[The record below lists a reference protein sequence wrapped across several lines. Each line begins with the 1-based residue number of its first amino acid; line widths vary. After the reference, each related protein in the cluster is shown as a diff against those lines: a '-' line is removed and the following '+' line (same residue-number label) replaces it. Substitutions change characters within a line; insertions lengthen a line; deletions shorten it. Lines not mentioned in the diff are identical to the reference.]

1 MRGGGDSVIANEDED
16 FDLMSVQGLGSQKLL
31 ELYGRMFRIR
41 TVEERLAQVQAAGEL
56 PGPVHLY
63 IGQEA
68 VAVGVCAHL
77 SDEDWI
83 TSTHRGHGHFL
94 AKSDEIGKL
103 VAEVYGRAT
112 GVCGGKGGSMHVADV
127 SKGILGA
134 NGIVGGGIA
143 LATGAALSAQTRGTR
158 NVAVVFF
165 GDGAA
170 NQGVLL
176 ESLNVAAL
184 WKLPLVLVCEN
195 NGFSEF
201 SPTATVTA
209 GEIWNRATP
218 FGVPGKPVDGNDVRE
233 VWSAAGEA
241 IERARSGGG
250 PTLLEMR
257 TYRLRGHV
265 EAEKSFLSK
274 SYRTDEEVEQRRER
288 EPLRVALAEL
298 RGAGIAPEAIAAVEE
313 KERVEVQAAFEYAA
327 ASPWP
332 QPEVAFQH
340 MFA

>member
-1 MRGGGDSVIANEDED
+1 MTYPALSPETLL
-16 FDLMSVQGLGSQKLL
+16 DLYS
-31 ELYGRMFRIR
+31 RMLRIR
-41 TVEERLAQVQAAGEL
+41 LVEERLAQVQAEGEL

-77 SDEDWI
+77 TDADWI
-83 TSTHRGHGHFL
+83 SSTHRGHGHFL
-94 AKSDEIGKL
+94 AKSRETPKL

-112 GVCGGKGGSMHVADV
+112 GVCGGKGGSMHVADI

-143 LATGAALSAQTRGTR
+143 LATGAALTARTQGRGR
-158 NVAVVFF
+158 VAVGFF

-184 WKLPLVLVCEN
+184 WKLPLILVCEN

-201 SPTATVTA
+201 SPTSDVTA
-209 GEIWNRATP
+209 GEIWRRGIP
-218 FGVPGKPVDGNDVRE
+218 FGVPSTAVDGNDIVAVHAE
-233 VWSAAGEA
+233 AGKA
-241 IERARSGGG
+241 IARAREGLG
-250 PTLLEMR
+250 PALLEMR

-265 EAEKSFLSK
+265 EAEQSFLSK
-274 SYRTDEEVEQRRER
+274 TYRTDEEVEARRAHEPLLRCLTLLRASGADAAEIDAIDTRER
-288 EPLRVALAEL
+288 L
-298 RGAGIAPEAIAAVEE
+298 
-313 KERVEVQAAFEYAA
+313 EVNDAFEFAA
-327 ASPWP
+327 QSPWP
-332 QPEVAFQH
+332 AVETAFEH

>member
-1 MRGGGDSVIANEDED
+1 MTATQSATRSSAPPGSLPFSADALL
-16 FDLMSVQGLGSQKLL
+16 DLYS
-31 ELYGRMFRIR
+31 RMLRIR
-41 TVEERLAQVQAAGEL
+41 LVEERLAQVQSEGEL

-77 SDEDWI
+77 NDADWI
-83 TSTHRGHGHFL
+83 ASTHRGHGHFL
-94 AKSDEIGKL
+94 AKSRETRKL

-143 LATGAALSAQTRGTR
+143 LATGAALTAKTHG
-158 NVAVVFF
+158 NGAVAVGFF

-170 NQGVLL
+170 NQGVLM
-176 ESLNVAAL
+176 EALNVAAL

-201 SPTATVTA
+201 SPSESVTA
-209 GEIWNRATP
+209 GEIWKRGTP
-218 FGVPGKPVDGNDVRE
+218 MGVPSQAVDGNDIVAVYR
-233 VWSAAGEA
+233 AAGEA
-241 IERARSGGG
+241 VERARRGEGAS
-250 PTLLEMR
+250 LLEMR

-265 EAEKSFLSK
+265 EAEKTFLAK
-274 SYRTDEEVEQRRER
+274 TYRTDEEVEARRTQEPLLRCRSLLRER
-288 EPLRVALAEL
+288 GVDDASV
-298 RGAGIAPEAIAAVEE
+298 AAVEAR
-313 KERVEVQAAFEYAA
+313 ERAEVDAAFEYAA
-327 ASPWP
+327 SSPWP
-332 QPEVAFQH
+332 DVSTAFQH

>member
-1 MRGGGDSVIANEDED
+1 M
-16 FDLMSVQGLGSQKLL
+16 
-31 ELYGRMFRIR
+31 YRIR
-41 TVEERLAQVQAAGEL
+41 RVEERLAEVQAAGDL

-68 VAVGVCAHL
+68 IAVGVCAHL
-77 SDEDWI
+77 SDQDWI
-83 TSTHRGHGHFL
+83 ASTHRGHGHFL
-94 AKSDEIGKL
+94 AKSDEIQKL
-103 VAEVYGRAT
+103 VAEVYGRST

-143 LATGAALSAQTRGTR
+143 LAAGAALSAQTRGTR

-176 ESLNVAAL
+176 EALNVAAL
-184 WKLPLVLVCEN
+184 WKLPLILVCEN

-218 FGVPGKPVDGNDVRE
+218 FGVPGRHVDGNDVRE

-241 IERARSGGG
+241 IDRARNGNGA
-250 PTLLEMR
+250 TLLEMR

-274 SYRTDEEVEQRRER
+274 SYRSDAEVEERREH
-288 EPLRVALAEL
+288 EPLRLALEAL
-298 RGAGIAPEAIAAVEE
+298 RNAGVTEEAIAAAEE
-313 KERVEVQAAFEYAA
+313 AEQTRVQAAFAYAA
-327 ASPWP
+327 ESPWP
-332 QPEVAFQH
+332 HPDAAFQH

>member
-1 MRGGGDSVIANEDED
+1 MEVAT
-16 FDLMSVQGLGSQKLL
+16 LL
-31 ELYGRMFRIR
+31 DLYGRLLRIR
-41 TVEERLAQVQAAGEL
+41 LVEERLGQVQSEGEL

-77 SDEDWI
+77 GDDDWI

-94 AKSDEIGKL
+94 AKSRETRRL

-127 SKGILGA
+127 AKGILGA
-134 NGIVGGGIA
+134 NGIVGGGIG
-143 LATGAALSAQTRGTR
+143 LATGAALTAKTRGAGK
-158 NVAVVFF
+158 VAVCFF

-201 SPTATVTA
+201 SPTETVTA
-209 GEIWNRATP
+209 GEIWRRGLA
-218 FGVPGKPVDGNDVRE
+218 FGVASEAVDGNDIEAVHE
-233 VWSAAGEA
+233 AAGKA
-241 IERARSGGG
+241 VARARRGEG
-250 PTLLEMR
+250 PSLLEMR

-265 EAEKSFLSK
+265 EAEKTFLSK
-274 SYRTDEEVEQRRER
+274 AYRSDEEVEARRAA
-288 EPLRVALAEL
+288 EPLARCRTLLAAAGVKDAALAE
-298 RGAGIAPEAIAAVEE
+298 IEAR
-313 KERVEVQAAFEYAA
+313 ERSEVDAAFEFAA
-327 ASPWP
+327 QSPWP
-332 QPEVAFQH
+332 EADAAFQH

>member
-1 MRGGGDSVIANEDED
+1 
-16 FDLMSVQGLGSQKLL
+16 MSAQEITSEKLL
-31 ELYGRMFRIR
+31 RMYGRMFRIR
-41 TVEERLAQVQAAGEL
+41 LVEERLAQVQAAGEL

-68 VAVGVCAHL
+68 IAVGVCAHL
-77 SDEDWI
+77 SDQDWI
-83 TSTHRGHGHFL
+83 SSTHRGHGHFL
-94 AKSDEIGKL
+94 AKSDEIQKM

-112 GVCGGKGGSMHVADV
+112 GVCGGKGGSMHVADI

-170 NQGVLL
+170 NQGVLF
-176 ESLNVAAL
+176 EALNVAAL
-184 WKLPLVLVCEN
+184 WRLPLILVCEN

-218 FGVPGKPVDGNDVRE
+218 FGVPGRQVDGNDVRE
-233 VWSAAGEA
+233 VWAAAGEA
-241 IERARSGGG
+241 IGRARSGGG
-250 PTLLEMR
+250 ATLLEMR

-274 SYRTDEEVEQRRER
+274 SYRSDAEVEERRER
-288 EPLRVALAEL
+288 EPLRLAMAALH
-298 RGAGIAPEAIAAVEE
+298 GAGVTADAIAKVEE
-313 KERVEVQAAFEYAA
+313 KERVAVQAAFEYAA
-327 ASPWP
+327 ESPWP
-332 QPEVAFQH
+332 EPSAAFEH

>member
-1 MRGGGDSVIANEDED
+1 
-16 FDLMSVQGLGSQKLL
+16 MSAQEITSEKLL
-31 ELYGRMFRIR
+31 QMYGRMFRIR
-41 TVEERLAQVQAAGEL
+41 LVEERLAQVQAAGEL

-68 VAVGVCAHL
+68 IAVGVCAHL
-77 SDEDWI
+77 SDQDWI
-83 TSTHRGHGHFL
+83 CSTHRGHGHFL
-94 AKSDEIGKL
+94 AKSDEIQKM

-143 LATGAALSAQTRGTR
+143 LAAGAALSAQTRGTR

-170 NQGVLL
+170 NQGVLF
-176 ESLNVAAL
+176 EALNVAAL
-184 WKLPLVLVCEN
+184 WSLPLILVCEN

-209 GEIWNRATP
+209 GEIWKRATP
-218 FGVPGKPVDGNDVRE
+218 FGVPGRPVDGNDVSE
-233 VWSAAGEA
+233 VWAAAGEA
-241 IERARSGGG
+241 IGRARNGGG
-250 PTLLEMR
+250 ATLLEMR

-274 SYRTDEEVEQRRER
+274 SYRSDAEVEERRER
-288 EPLRVALAEL
+288 EPLRLAVAALH
-298 RGAGIAPEAIAAVEE
+298 GAGVTADAIAKVEE
-313 KERVEVQAAFEYAA
+313 KERVAVQAAFEYAA
-327 ASPWP
+327 ESPWP
-332 QPEVAFQH
+332 EPGAAFEH

>member
-1 MRGGGDSVIANEDED
+1 
-16 FDLMSVQGLGSQKLL
+16 MSAERLSSEKLL
-31 ELYGRMFRIR
+31 ELYGRMVRIR
-41 TVEERLAQVQAAGEL
+41 LVEERLAEVQAAGEL

-68 VAVGVCAHL
+68 VAVGVCAQL
-77 SDEDWI
+77 TDQDWI
-83 TSTHRGHGHFL
+83 ASTHRGHGHFL

-103 VAEVYGRAT
+103 VAEVFGRAT

-143 LATGAALSAQTRGTR
+143 LATGAALSAQARGTR

-176 ESLNVAAL
+176 EALNVAAL

-201 SPTATVTA
+201 SPTDTVTA
-209 GEIWNRATP
+209 GEIWKRATP
-218 FGVPGKPVDGNDVRE
+218 FGVPGRPVDGNDIRE
-233 VWSAAGEA
+233 VWAAAAEA
-241 IERARSGGG
+241 IGRARSGGG

-274 SYRTDEEVEQRRER
+274 TYRSDEEVERRRER
-288 EPLRVALAEL
+288 EPLRIASSVLHD
-298 RGAGIAPEAIAAVEE
+298 AGVAPEAIAAAEQRERAEVE
-313 KERVEVQAAFEYAA
+313 AAFAYAA
-327 ASPWP
+327 ESPWP
-332 QPEVAFQH
+332 QPEAAFQH

>member
-1 MRGGGDSVIANEDED
+1 
-16 FDLMSVQGLGSQKLL
+16 MSVQDISGEKLL
-31 ELYGRMFRIR
+31 RMYGRMFRIR
-41 TVEERLAQVQAAGEL
+41 LVEERLATVQAAGEL

-68 VAVGVCAHL
+68 IAVGVCAHL
-77 SDEDWI
+77 SDQDWI
-83 TSTHRGHGHFL
+83 CSTHRGHGHFL
-94 AKSDEIGKL
+94 AKSDEIQKL

-170 NQGVLL
+170 NQGVLF
-176 ESLNVAAL
+176 EALNVAAL
-184 WKLPLVLVCEN
+184 WSLPLILVCEN
-195 NGFSEF
+195 NGYSEF

-209 GEIWNRATP
+209 GEIWKRATP
-218 FGVPGKPVDGNDVRE
+218 FGVPGRSVDGNDVRE
-233 VWSAAGEA
+233 VWAAAGEA

-250 PTLLEMR
+250 ATLLEMR

-274 SYRTDEEVEQRRER
+274 SYRSDAEVEERRER
-288 EPLRVALAEL
+288 EPLRLAVAALH
-298 RGAGIAPEAIAAVEE
+298 GAGVTADAIAKVEE
-313 KERVEVQAAFEYAA
+313 KERVAVQAAFEYAA
-327 ASPWP
+327 ESPWP
-332 QPEVAFQH
+332 EPGAAFEH

>member
-1 MRGGGDSVIANEDED
+1 
-16 FDLMSVQGLGSQKLL
+16 MSAQEISSEKLL
-31 ELYGRMFRIR
+31 QMYGRMFRIR
-41 TVEERLAQVQAAGEL
+41 LVEERLATVQAAGDL

-68 VAVGVCAHL
+68 IAVGVCAHL
-77 SDEDWI
+77 SDRDWI
-83 TSTHRGHGHFL
+83 CSTHRGHGHFL
-94 AKSDEIGKL
+94 AKSDEIQKL

-143 LATGAALSAQTRGTR
+143 LAAGAALSAQTRGTR

-170 NQGVLL
+170 NQGVLF
-176 ESLNVAAL
+176 EALNIAAL
-184 WKLPLVLVCEN
+184 WRLPLILVCEN
-195 NGFSEF
+195 NGYSEF
-201 SPTATVTA
+201 SPTASVTA

-218 FGVPGKPVDGNDVRE
+218 FGVPGRPVDGNDISE
-233 VWSAAGEA
+233 VWAAAGEA

-250 PTLLEMR
+250 ATLLEMR

-265 EAEKSFLSK
+265 EAEKSFLSR
-274 SYRTDEEVEQRRER
+274 SYRSDAEVEERRVR
-288 EPLRVALAEL
+288 EPLRLAMVALQ
-298 RGAGIAPEAIAAVEE
+298 GAGVTADAIAKVEQ
-313 KERVEVQAAFEYAA
+313 KEHVAVQAAFEYASE
-327 ASPWP
+327 SPWP
-332 QPEVAFQH
+332 APGAAYEH

>member
-1 MRGGGDSVIANEDED
+1 
-16 FDLMSVQGLGSQKLL
+16 MSAQEISSERLL
-31 ELYGRMFRIR
+31 QMYGRMFRIR
-41 TVEERLAQVQAAGEL
+41 LVEERLAQVQAAGEL

-68 VAVGVCAHL
+68 IAVGVCAHL
-77 SDEDWI
+77 SDQDWI
-83 TSTHRGHGHFL
+83 CSTHRGHGHFL
-94 AKSDEIGKL
+94 AKSDEFQRM

-143 LATGAALSAQTRGTR
+143 LAAGAALSAQTRGTR

-170 NQGVLL
+170 NQGVLF
-176 ESLNVAAL
+176 EALNVAAL
-184 WKLPLVLVCEN
+184 WSLPLILVCEN

-218 FGVPGKPVDGNDVRE
+218 FGVPGRSVDGNDVRE
-233 VWSAAGEA
+233 VWAAAGAA

-250 PTLLEMR
+250 ATLLEMR

-274 SYRTDEEVEQRRER
+274 SYRSDAEVEERRER
-288 EPLRVALAEL
+288 EPLRLAVAALH
-298 RGAGIAPEAIAAVEE
+298 GAGVTADAIAKLEE
-313 KERVEVQAAFEYAA
+313 KERVAVQAAFEYAA
-327 ASPWP
+327 ESPWP
-332 QPEVAFQH
+332 EPGAAFEH